1 MVMWICLTFSP
12 EFIGDPLG
20 NQKVCLIHLLF
31 AILRGKKRHS
41 NVSAL
46 DREVWVGEQAESLC
60 SVPD

>member
-12 EFIGDPLG
+12 EFTGDPLG

-31 AILRGKKRHS
+31 AILHGKKRHS

-46 DREVWVGEQAESLC
+46 YREVWVGELAESLC